1 MAALILGLVIVLG
14 LHLFKAVAPTGREAL
29 LSRLGEGP
37 YKGVYSLVSLLGL
50 ALIVWGFGRA
60 WQDPVFVYAPPA
72 WGRHVAMAFM
82 LPALILVFASV
93 FPARWIGGQVKHR
106 LLTAT
111 ILWASA
117 HLLANGDL
125 AGLVLFAAFLAW
137 AVIDLI
143 LQPAIPGPTAADG
156 HFGTWDIAAIL
167 AGVALYAVLIAGLHF
182 WLFGVSPIN

>member
-1 MAALILGLVIVLG
+1 MTVLILGLALFLG
-14 LHLFKAVAPTGREAL
+14 PHLFKSVVPAGREAV
-29 LSRLGEGP
+29 LSSLGENP
-37 YKGVYSLVSLLGL
+37 YKAIYSLVSLLGL
-50 ALIVWGFGRA
+50 ALIVWGFDRA
-60 WQDPVFVYAPPA
+60 WQDPVFVYTPPA
-72 WGRHVAMAFM
+72 WGRHAAMAFM
-82 LPALILVFASV
+82 LAALILVFASV
-93 FPARWIGGQVKHR
+93 FPARWIGRQVKHR

-125 AGLVLFAAFLAW
+125 AGLVLFATFLAW

-143 LQPAIPGPTAADG
+143 LQPATPRPTLADS
-156 HFGTWDIAAIL
+156 HFGIWDIAAIL